1 MDFGEFVE
9 NARTRKA
16 AAFNDAITGDMLN
29 RLKRSSPDP
38 GEYRRRPGV
47 RELID
52 QFSGRGLKLCKGHP
66 CDIRKRG
73 FWDAGRS
80 VVASTAIDSVMNVE
94 ICE

>member
-1 MDFGEFVE
+1 MRRNDRILLNHFAKATDEIRNFIKGMDFSEFVE

-16 AAFNDAITGDMLN
+16 AAFNDATTGDILN

-38 GEYRRRPGV
+38 GEFCRRPRV

-52 QFSGRGLKLCKGHP
+52 RFAGRGLELCRGHP
-66 CDIRKRG
+66 CG
-73 FWDAGRS
+73 
-80 VVASTAIDSVMNVE
+80 